1 MFKNIMVPSDGSEYS
16 KKAEHVAIEIA
27 KKFNSRI
34 TAVFVIDEKMLFPY
48 EVLEDEGNEILGKIA
63 ENGKEA
69 GVEVIKQ
76 LITGDPLRDMKTIA
90 KKSNVDSVV
99 ISPHGRNKLEKLI
112 VGSVADRIIKTFDI
126 PIILVK

>member
-63 ENGKEA
+63 ENGKKA

>member
-1 MFKNIMVPSDGSEYS
+1 MFKNIMVPSDGSKYS
-16 KKAEHVAIEIA
+16 RKAENVAIEIA
-27 KKFNSRI
+27 KKFNSKI
-34 TAVFVIDEKMLFPY
+34 TAVYVIDEKMMFPY

-63 ENGKEA
+63 EKGKKA
-69 GVEVIKQ
+69 GVEVVKQ

-112 VGSVADRIIKTFDI
+112 LGSVADRIIKTFDI
-126 PIILVK
+126 PVVLIK